1 MEDVLKK
8 LAVIEEEN
16 KVLKSSLV
24 KFRKALNEAVL
35 TNQNIGNV
43 VKLVFENATSKKEKY
58 DILRRFSNEA
68 KTVEQSKA
76 LYESIDKQL
85 KSVKKTSVDI
95 DKHQRICCEKHQRE
109 HHLQER

>member
-1 MEDVLKK
+1 M
-8 LAVIEEEN
+8 
-16 KVLKSSLV
+16 

-95 DKHQRICCEKHQRE
+95 DKPMSINESAVKNINESTIYKNDDEAINYALDMIQRMSN
-109 HHLQER
+109 L